1 MVFLSSIISEVR
13 LIYFNNAV
21 FTTRCIDS
29 VDWLISAVKRLLW
42 LVPWQRFSR
51 GFSYWMARV
60 STFQDSPFEKSS
72 IIFLSFFLSWYIYSP
87 TYLFSFKSSR
97 SSLRK
102 LTSQFFFFQQGTA
115 FSFLLFL
122 FTQFSPFFIHFSL
135 MFLIL
140 IFTAISKTNF
150 LPMWAI
156 SLNISSLTLRLW
168 NHLVINCL
176 V

>member
-21 FTTRCIDS
+21 FTTRSIDS

-72 IIFLSFFLSWYIYSP
+72 IIFLSFLIYLLPDLS
-87 TYLFSFKSSR
+87 
-97 SSLRK
+97 
-102 LTSQFFFFQQGTA
+102 FFFQIKSIFFKKVDVPIFFFPAGYCFFIPSLSFYTI
-115 FSFLLFL
+115 FSILYSFL
-122 FTQFSPFFIHFSL
+122 SY
-135 MFLIL
+135 MIL